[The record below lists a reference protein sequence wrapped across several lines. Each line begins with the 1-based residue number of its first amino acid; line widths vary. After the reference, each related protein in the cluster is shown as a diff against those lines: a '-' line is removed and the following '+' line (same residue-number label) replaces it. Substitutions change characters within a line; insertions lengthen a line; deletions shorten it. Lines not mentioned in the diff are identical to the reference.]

1 MVQSS
6 RLGPIHLLAPS
17 LWVFT
22 FVKQIPNSCKVF
34 FLHESNKAPLRLDG
48 DTTKTKALIT
58 LTNPLRLKHIRIWN
72 ML

>member
-22 FVKQIPNSCKVF
+22 FVKQIPNLCKALF
-34 FLHESNKAPLRLDG
+34 PHESNKAPLKLDG
-48 DTTKTKALIT
+48 DTTKTKALTT
-58 LTNPLRLKHIRIWN
+58 LANPLRLKHIRIWN